1 MPSGI
6 VCLISLRYRV
16 TQSITIMKIIY
27 SFIGLLVF
35 LTHSCNQSMKL
46 PKASQP
52 MVDSLKNPEREWTG
66 TTNIIFR
73 SADKGETWQDISDG
87 LPKPV
92 IDSFSGGRR
101 VFFADENG
109 LWLTD
114 GKGIFN
120 SKPDFGV
127 PFWTKADFPNELS
140 SIAPGKNGIYAYHSQ
155 SGIYQKA
162 IGTSEWKPV
171 FTAFTDKKVRGV
183 VETAEGVIYI
193 TSDKG
198 LFKST
203 DQGKNWKTLPA
214 GGMGGKIIE
223 ADGVLLTTG
232 PRGIMRSTDGGDN
245 WFWVIKEGGVGI
257 DVTKIKGGFAAITY
271 STATKTR
278 RVRTSY
284 DGGVTWQ
291 AIDEGLPAQLSI
303 SSIVQLGE
311 DLFCGHPDGIYKSS
325 DKGQTW
331 KLLLPSTD
339 GKVFNLTVS
348 GNVIYAIPR
357 SAGC

>member
-1 MPSGI
+1 MRTIFRIAAALFFLFQSCDQASELSLGAPMPDGLGSETREGTDTKNI
-6 VCLISLRYRV
+6 V
-16 TQSITIMKIIY
+16 
-27 SFIGLLVF
+27 
-35 LTHSCNQSMKL
+35 
-46 PKASQP
+46 
-52 MVDSLKNPEREWTG
+52 
-66 TTNIIFR
+66 FR
-73 SADKGETWQDISDG
+73 SADNGETWQDISDG
-87 LPKPV
+87 LPAPV
-92 IDSFSGGRR
+92 IDSFSGGRL

-120 SKPDFGV
+120 TKPGFAA
-127 PFWTKADFPNELS
+127 PFWTKADFPNERS
-140 SIAPGKNGIYAYHSQ
+140 SIAPGKAGIYAFHSV

-162 IGTSEWKPV
+162 TGTSEWKPV
-171 FTAFTDKKVRGV
+171 FTEFTDKKVRGV

-203 DQGKNWKTLPA
+203 DQGKNWKTISA
-214 GGMGGKIIE
+214 GGLGGKIVE

-271 STATKTR
+271 SSATKTR

-291 AIDEGLPAQLSI
+291 AIDEALPAQLSI

-311 DLFCGHPDGIYKSS
+311 DLFCGHPNGIYKSS
-325 DKGQTW
+325 DKGKTW
-331 KLLLPSTD
+331 KLLFPSTE

>member
-1 MPSGI
+1 MKTIFSLAAALFLLYQSSDQASELFLGSPMPD
-6 VCLISLRYRV
+6 
-16 TQSITIMKIIY
+16 
-27 SFIGLLVF
+27 GLGNA
-35 LTHSCNQSMKL
+35 T
-46 PKASQP
+46 
-52 MVDSLKNPEREWTG
+52 REATG
-66 TTNIIFR
+66 TKNIVFR
-73 SADKGETWQDISDG
+73 SADKGETWQDISEG
-87 LPKPV
+87 LPAPV

-120 SKPDFGV
+120 SKPDYGV
-127 PFWTKADFPNELS
+127 PFWTKADFPNERS

-162 IGTSEWKPV
+162 IGTSDWKSV
-171 FTAFTDKKVRGV
+171 FTAFTEKKVRGV

-198 LFKST
+198 LFKSN
-203 DQGKNWKTLPA
+203 DQGKSWKTIPA
-214 GGMGGKIIE
+214 GGLGGKIIE

-232 PRGIMRSTDGGDN
+232 LSGIMRSTDGGDN

-257 DVTKIKGGFAAITY
+257 DVTKINGGFAAITY

-291 AIDEGLPAQLSI
+291 AIDEGLPAQSSI

-325 DKGQTW
+325 DKGKTW
-331 KLLLPSTD
+331 KMLLPSTD

-357 SAGC
+357 VAGC